1 MRAIAAEFN
10 LPVSDSYSIFQRL
23 AEENGEPKTEP
34 DNHSPLVL
42 CPYFLEHQRLQLDA
56 GYLGVMPNTAEF
68 DLVICILWSRLGSL
82 LLISNDLR
90 KECALRAVSDMTS
103 PYLVFCCTR
112 ETTTTS
118 TPRNR
123 AARPV
128 GPSERT
134 SETSIPDA
142 LTGCTQSWCSGVHL
156 GVRDGRAVVRGV
168 VHDLR
173 RRLDVHAVSG
183 AFVFK
188 ESRSCSR
195 SSRQDLRPQPFT

>member
-1 MRAIAAEFN
+1 MQAFIA
-10 LPVSDSYSIFQRL
+10 
-23 AEENGEPKTEP
+23 
-34 DNHSPLVL
+34 
-42 CPYFLEHQRLQLDA
+42 
-56 GYLGVMPNTAEF
+56 
-68 DLVICILWSRLGSL
+68 
-82 LLISNDLR
+82 NDLR
-90 KECALRAVSDMTS
+90 TRYAARTVSDMTS

-134 SETSIPDA
+134 SETSISGA
-142 LTGCTQSWCSGVHL
+142 LTGCAQSWCSGARL

-188 ESRSCSR
+188 QSRSSSR
-195 SSRQDLRPQPFT
+195 SSRQGSTGRSRSHDAVIRVYDDAGNVIETRQHKGDFKEW